1 MSIFKDKNLF
11 QIIIDLFV
19 IPADKANHFFYGA
32 VIFTLANY
40 VYLSSQAG
48 LLLALFFAVGKEL
61 YDILDSKFDVRDVLW
76 TMFGAGV
83 ACLSALTGFYW

>member
-1 MSIFKDKNLF
+1 MIFKDKNLF

-32 VIFTLANY
+32 VIFVAANY
-40 VYLSSQAG
+40 VYLNSQSA

-61 YDILDSKFDVRDVLW
+61 YDILDSKFDVRDILW
-76 TMFGAGV
+76 TMLGATV
-83 ACLSALTGFYW
+83 PFLAAATGLYW